1 MEALYVYL
9 NGVKAGV
16 LYDYNG
22 RMEFSY
28 SGEYL
33 STAGGEPISYSLPL
47 REEAYSHAE
56 VEPVFSN
63 LLPDDIIRTR
73 IGAILKIPREN
84 TFALLK
90 AIGGDCAGAV
100 AFFRQGDSIEMEG
113 KKDFRELTD
122 EEAGHILDSLEDR
135 PLDVGEEGFRISGAG
150 AQDKLIA
157 CVSDGKVKLPLNGTP
172 STHIIKTEIRGYP
185 GSVEN
190 EWFSMTLAAACGL
203 NVAECEIVV
212 IGGKRRYVCRR
223 YDREICGDDV
233 RRLHQED
240 FCQLLRIDPKNK
252 YENLGGP
259 GILDS
264 FSLLRRLSLPASDT
278 VEFLNR
284 VVFNFLVGNGDAH
297 GKNFSVLYRNGV
309 AELAP
314 MYDVM
319 STTVYPEVGKRMAM
333 KIDGEY
339 AFRWVTYGKFL
350 RMANKLGI
358 DEKIMRKSIGSIV
371 RKIKRNLQ
379 KVVDAAQNRWPSG
392 CYSEIADGILL
403 RIARIESPSS
413 SSTLDFDFNS
423 STTPTPY
430 A

>member
-1 MEALYVYL
+1 MEALDVYL

-16 LYDYNG
+16 LCDDNG
-22 RMEFSY
+22 RMDFAY
-28 SGEYL
+28 TAEYL
-33 STAGGEPISYSLPL
+33 SDIGSEPISYSLPL
-47 REEAYSHAE
+47 RKEAYSHAE

-100 AFFRQGDSIEMEG
+100 AFFQQGEPIEVEG
-113 KKDFRELTD
+113 KRGFRALTD

-157 CVSDGKVKLPLNGTP
+157 CVSGGKVILPLYGSP

-185 GSVEN
+185 ESVEN
-190 EWFSMTLAAACGL
+190 EWFAMSLGAACGL
-203 NVAECEIVV
+203 KVAECEIML
-212 IGGKRRYVCRR
+212 IGGKRRFVCRR
-223 YDREICGDDV
+223 YDREMSGGDV
-233 RRLHQED
+233 CRLHQED

-252 YENLGGP
+252 YESLGGP

-278 VEFLNR
+278 LELLNR
-284 VVFNFLVGNGDAH
+284 MVFNFIVGNGDAH
-297 GKNFSVLYRNGV
+297 GKNFSILYRNGV

-339 AFRWVTYGKFL
+339 AFRWITYGKFL
-350 RMANKLGI
+350 RVADKLGI
-358 DEKIMRKSIGSIV
+358 GEKIMHKSLETIV
-371 RKIKRNLQ
+371 RKVTRNLQ
-379 KVVDAAQNRWPSG
+379 KVIDDAQNRWPSD
-392 CYSEIADGILL
+392 CYCKIADGIHS
-403 RIARIESPSS
+403 RIAQIFPQ
-413 SSTLDFDFNS
+413 
-423 STTPTPY
+423 

>member
-1 MEALYVYL
+1 MEALDVYL

-16 LYDYNG
+16 LCDDNG
-22 RMEFSY
+22 RMEFAY

-33 STAGGEPISYSLPL
+33 SDAGGEPISYSLPL

-90 AIGGDCAGAV
+90 TIGGDCAGAV
-100 AFFRQGDSIEMEG
+100 AFFRQGDSVELEG
-113 KKDFRELTD
+113 KRDFRVLTD
-122 EEAGHILDSLEDR
+122 EEAGHILDSLEVR

-157 CVSDGKVKLPLNGTP
+157 CLSDGKVKLPLNGTP

-190 EWFSMTLAAACGL
+190 EWFAMSLAAACGL
-203 NVAECEIVV
+203 KVAECEIMV

-223 YDREICGDDV
+223 YDREICDSGV

-259 GILDS
+259 GIQDS

-278 VEFLNR
+278 VELLNR
-284 VVFNFLVGNGDAH
+284 ILFNFFVGNGDAH

-309 AELAP
+309 VRLAP

-319 STTVYPEVGKRMAM
+319 STTVYPEVGKRMTM

-339 AFRWVTYGKFL
+339 AFRWITYGKFL
-350 RMANKLGI
+350 RMADKLGI
-358 DEKIMRKSIGSIV
+358 DGKIMRKSIESIV
-371 RKIKRNLQ
+371 RKITRNLP
-379 KVVDAAQNRWPSG
+379 KVVDAAQRRWPSN
-392 CYSEIADGILL
+392 CYREIADDIHL
-403 RIARIESPSS
+403 RIAQICPLSPG
-413 SSTLDFDFNS
+413 
-423 STTPTPY
+423 
-430 A
+430 